1 MRKSS
6 TFISYLPKL
15 IIKMLSILTISEFI
29 ATIPSKQVEGHITQ
43 TVLKINFEKYVYVVN
58 LKVKL

>member
-1 MRKSS
+1 MSKSS
-6 TFISYLPKL
+6 TFISHLPKL
-15 IIKMLSILTISEFI
+15 IIKMLSILTVSEFI
-29 ATIPSKQVEGHITQ
+29 AIIPSKQVEGHITQ

>member
-1 MRKSS
+1 
-6 TFISYLPKL
+6 
-15 IIKMLSILTISEFI
+15 MLSILTVSEFI
-29 ATIPSKQVEGHITQ
+29 AIIPSKQVEGHITQ

>member
-1 MRKSS
+1 MSKSS
-6 TFISYLPKL
+6 TFISHLPKL

-29 ATIPSKQVEGHITQ
+29 AIIPSKQVEGHITQ
-43 TVLKINFEKYVYVVN
+43 TVLKINFGKYVCVVN